1 MITNNLIIFT
11 FTKPYKECYFPE
23 RVNDFIVFEGTLK
36 ELCKKVDKGEFIPK
50 LQASH
55 APPCKFWTAYAVING
70 IKHCVPL
77 IHGPTGC
84 TYSVASAYKMY
95 ACNYKGVPVEPTS
108 CTNLNETCIVFGG
121 EGKLYEAAKEAKKK
135 FHPDLIVILSCC
147 CSGIIGDDVE
157 TVAKRVEQ
165 EIDTKV
171 VALRSEGFGGDFR
184 SGHEE
189 AFKAIVSLMEPQK
202 TKKNTINIV
211 GARVGPTNTEWP
223 QEIDELTKIVEKLGI
238 KINAIIAGGC
248 TVEEIRRAPSVE
260 LNVSWCYDWGQK
272 IGVLMEEQF
281 GVPFSR
287 TGLPYGY
294 KATRE
299 WILSVAQPMGLEE
312 KAFEVIEEEE
322 AAVKG
327 DIERTQTALQG
338 KTALIEIA
346 EYPGPMRA
354 LALARMVKEHGGE
367 PIIINLHPYTVKERR
382 PAIDFLVQQGE
393 NPQVILTKGLFEI
406 GTFSSSSET
415 EKEIE
420 YISDQYKNGIF
431 FANPL
436 RFPSLPVV
444 NLRTIVSGPQF
455 GYTGVRN
462 IAYAVERS
470 LKYKTQNR
478 SKLFKEVLYGT

>member
-1 MITNNLIIFT
+1 MVTTN
-11 FTKPYKECYFPE
+11 PYKECTFSFH
-23 RVNDFIVFEGTLK
+23 VDFIVFEGTLK
-36 ELCKKVDKGEFIPK
+36 ELCKKVDSNELIPK

-84 TYSVASAYKMY
+84 TYSVASAYKMN
-95 ACNYKGVPVEPTS
+95 ACNYKGCPFEPTS
-108 CTNLNETCIVFGG
+108 CTALNELCIVFGG
-121 EGKLYEAAKEAKKK
+121 EGKLYEAVIEAKKK
-135 FHPDLIVILSCC
+135 FNPDLIVILSCC

-157 TVAKRVEQ
+157 TVAQRVEK
-165 EIDTKV
+165 EINTRV

-189 AFKAIVSLMEPQK
+189 AFKAIVSLMEPHEL
-202 TKKNTINIV
+202 KKNTINIV
-211 GARVGPTNTEWP
+211 GARIGPTNTEWP
-223 QEIDELTKIVEKLGI
+223 QEIDELERIIHKLGVH
-238 KINAIIAGGC
+238 INAIIAGGC
-248 TVEEIRRAPSVE
+248 TLEEIKRAPSAE

-272 IGVLMEEQF
+272 IGVLMEEKF

-287 TGLPYGY
+287 TGLPYGH
-294 KATRE
+294 KAMRD
-299 WILSVAQPMGLEE
+299 WILGIAEPMNLEE
-312 KAFEVIEEEE
+312 KALKLIEEEE
-322 AAVKG
+322 EKVKE
-327 DIERTQTALQG
+327 DIQKINNLLEG
-338 KTALIEIA
+338 KSALIEIA

-354 LALARMVKEHGGE
+354 LALARMVEECGAT

-382 PAIDFLVQQGE
+382 PAIDFLLEQGE
-393 NPQVILTKGLFEI
+393 NPRVILTKGLFTT

-420 YISDQYKNGIF
+420 FIADQYKDGIF

-444 NLRTIVSGPQF
+444 NLRTIVSWPHF
-455 GYTGVRN
+455 GYRGITN
-462 IAYAVERS
+462 IAYALERA
-470 LKYKTQNR
+470 LLYRNQKR
-478 SKLFKEVLYGT
+478 SRLFREVLYGEQ